1 MGAKG
6 PNSLTIKEVALATV
20 SNPETVSNSTLTNE
34 GDGNFLVN
42 VDSVLNGE
50 FVVLVK
56 GIDKASDNSE
66 FQRQS
71 TTQMSVSKVNIKVSQ
86 NLQPTLISKHHHEI
100 YCRSLVYFLAL

>member
-6 PNSLTIKEVALATV
+6 PNSLTIKEVVLATV

-42 VDSVLNGE
+42 VHSVLNGE

-56 GIDKASDNSE
+56 GTDKASNSE

-71 TTQMSVSKVNIKVSQ
+71 TTQMSVSKVNIQVSQ
-86 NLQPTLISKHHHEI
+86 NLQPTLISKHRHEI
-100 YCRSLVYFLAL
+100 Y